1 MKIFRAIA
9 AVAFFAVI
17 GGGSAFA
24 QGGAQPRPGTAQ
36 PPRTG
41 VQAPTTTPTTTSTNI
56 PDSKVAL
63 IDSSAFADEK
73 QGILKFVSAV
83 KRVNAEFQPRYTD
96 LQTLQTQ
103 IQKAEADLAK
113 AAPVQDAK
121 VSQQQ
126 QDRIDQ
132 MKKDLQRKGED
143 LQTAGNKRLEEV
155 LGPIYEEIGKA
166 LDTFAK
172 ARGITLILDVSKVQG
187 IVSAADSLDI
197 TRAFIAEYN
206 SKNPATASLA
216 APK

>member
-9 AVAFFAVI
+9 AVAFLAVI
-17 GGGSAFA
+17 GAGSAFA
-24 QGGAQPRPGTAQ
+24 QGGAQPRPGAAQ
-36 PPRTG
+36 PPRT
-41 VQAPTTTPTTTSTNI
+41 QTPTTTAPATSTNI

-73 QGILKFVSAV
+73 LGILKFVSAV

-96 LQTLQTQ
+96 LQTLQSQ
-103 IQKAEADLAK
+103 ITKAEADLAK

-155 LGPIYEEIGKA
+155 LGPIYEDIGKA

-172 ARGITLILDVSKVQG
+172 ARGITLILDLSKVEG

-197 TRAFIAEYN
+197 TKAFIAEYN
-206 SKNPATASLA
+206 SKNPATASITQ
-216 APK
+216 PK